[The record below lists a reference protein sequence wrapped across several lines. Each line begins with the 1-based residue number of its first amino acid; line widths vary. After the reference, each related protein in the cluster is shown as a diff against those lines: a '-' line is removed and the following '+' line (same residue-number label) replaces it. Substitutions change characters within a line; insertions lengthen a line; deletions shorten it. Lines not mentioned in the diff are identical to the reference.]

1 MSPAHSSDQDPP
13 LSHVVAHET
22 GEHLKIGGWHPVE
35 WGCEFLGIAFQFFA
49 AFCFIA
55 AMESPL
61 SPLHHAVPS
70 SNLRLVLIGLFIGA
84 MAAVVAVSP
93 LGRRSGAHLNP
104 AVTIGFW
111 ARGSTHLADLAGYL
125 FAQFAGVTAAAL
137 LFVWVGGDWA
147 ATAGYAR
154 TTPRPG
160 LNLWSALGIEIVISF
175 FLVFTVLFMV
185 SSHRTKRWAPVAV
198 TIALAV
204 LIPLGGPP
212 TGASMNPARTFGP
225 DAVTGTF
232 TALWVYLLGPAIG
245 AIAAAAVFP
254 IVGRGRKVLTA
265 KLYHDDRYPSI
276 HAVHRTPPVP
286 GAS

>member
-1 MSPAHSSDQDPP
+1 M
-13 LSHVVAHET
+13 
-22 GEHLKIGGWHPVE
+22 GGWHPTE
-35 WGCEFLGIAFQFFA
+35 WGCEFFGITFQFFF

-70 SNLRLVLIGLFIGA
+70 STPRLVLIGLFIGA

-111 ARGSTHLADLAGYL
+111 ARGSTHLADLAGYVL
-125 FAQFAGVTAAAL
+125 AQFAGVTTAAL
-137 LFVWVGGDWA
+137 LFVWVAGDWA
-147 ATAGYAR
+147 TTAGYAR
-154 TTPRPG
+154 TEPRTGINP
-160 LNLWSALGIEIVISF
+160 WAALGIETIISF
-175 FLVFTVLFMV
+175 CLVLTVLFMV
-185 SSHRTKRWAPVAV
+185 SSHRTKRWAPLAV

-225 DAVTGTF
+225 DLAAGTF
-232 TALWVYLLGPAIG
+232 TSLWIYLLGPAIG
-245 AIAAAAVFP
+245 AVAAAAVFP
-254 IVGRGRKVLTA
+254 IVGRGRKILTA

-276 HAVHRTPPVP
+276 HT
-286 GAS
+286 S